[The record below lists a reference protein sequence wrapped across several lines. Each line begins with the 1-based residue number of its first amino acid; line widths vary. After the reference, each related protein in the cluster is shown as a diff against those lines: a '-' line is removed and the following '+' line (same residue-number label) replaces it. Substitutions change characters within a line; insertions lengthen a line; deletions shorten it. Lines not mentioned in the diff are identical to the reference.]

1 MEMCRGGVRT
11 LMVTGDDRR
20 TAVAVAR
27 EVGMLSEQGPV
38 LVIDTTPSAGQQPTQ
53 QDPLRTSH
61 HHADPAL
68 APSIPSTP
76 ARPPLRTK
84 SSPAFTPLRAQSSP
98 AHTLGPAMELGR
110 TAGLTR
116 AKSGT
121 SFLAPLAASL
131 QRELRFQAGVEG
143 GQGTEWGT
151 VQAMTAMAEG
161 QVQCAVTGDAF
172 EQLLQQTDALLLSAV
187 MRSAVVFAS
196 MKPHQKAQV
205 VDLLNKRGLH
215 RHSEHHPHYIPV

>member
-1 MEMCRGGVRT
+1 M
-11 LMVTGDDRR
+11 MVTGDDRH

-38 LVIDTTPSAGQQPTQ
+38 LVIDTTPSAGQQPIQ
-53 QDPLRTSH
+53 QDPLRTPH

-76 ARPPLRTK
+76 AQAPLRTK

-98 AHTLGPAMELGR
+98 ANTLVPAMELGW

-131 QRELRFQAGVEG
+131 RLVPGQRKLRFQAGVEG
-143 GQGTEWGT
+143 GQGTEWGA

-215 RHSEHHPHYIPV
+215 RHSEHHRHYIPV